1 MPAISVQIWPGR
13 SDEVKEKLIKRLTDV
28 TVEVMNV
35 PPKAVSVIINEVE
48 KTNWGVGGVPFSK
61 TRPD

>member
-1 MPAISVQIWPGR
+1 MPIINVQIWPGR
-13 SDEVKEKLIKRLTDV
+13 SNEVKEKLIKGLTDI
-28 TVEVMNV
+28 TVQVMNV
-35 PPKAVSVIINEVE
+35 PPEAVSVIINEVE

>member
-35 PPKAVSVIINEVE
+35 PPEAVSVTINEVE